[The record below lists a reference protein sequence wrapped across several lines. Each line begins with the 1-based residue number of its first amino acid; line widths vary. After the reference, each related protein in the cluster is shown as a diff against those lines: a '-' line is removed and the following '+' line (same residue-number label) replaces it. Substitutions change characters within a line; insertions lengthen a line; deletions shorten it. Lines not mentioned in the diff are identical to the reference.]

1 MTREEF
7 IEEIKARGMEGDFW
21 GSHVYTYGN
30 DYAIDYKNKA
40 TVGNAMKGICDK
52 LYSRSRPKAVDTK
65 INSYIVVYFPS
76 SIYNNEMNSS
86 GVYNDFTTTAQ
97 IELYVR
103 DKASARNPNTFD
115 VSSVDEKVQEIMDR
129 FPISTKNLIVS
140 NPRITLQTDDGA
152 GFSVTI
158 IQGRLRTK

>member
-1 MTREEF
+1 MVS
-7 IEEIKARGMEGDFW
+7 IKTLYFD
-21 GSHVYTYGN
+21 
-30 DYAIDYKNKA
+30 
-40 TVGNAMKGICDK
+40 VGNAMKGICDK
-52 LYSRSRPKAVDTK
+52 LFSRNRPKAVDET

-76 SIYNNEMNSS
+76 GIYNNEMNSS

-103 DKASARNPNTFD
+103 DKASAGNPNTLD
-115 VSSVDEKVQEIMDR
+115 VSTVDKKVQEILNR
-129 FPISTKNLIVS
+129 FPISTKNLVVT
-140 NPRITLQTDDGA
+140 NPRITLQTDDGD

>member
-1 MTREEF
+1 MVS
-7 IEEIKARGMEGDFW
+7 IKTLYFD
-21 GSHVYTYGN
+21 
-30 DYAIDYKNKA
+30 
-40 TVGNAMKGICDK
+40 VGNAMKGICDK
-52 LYSRSRPKAVDTK
+52 LYSRSRPKAVDTKK

-86 GVYNDFTTTAQ
+86 GVYNYFTTTAQ

-115 VSSVDEKVQEIMDR
+115 VSSVDEKVQEIMGR

>member
-1 MTREEF
+1 M
-7 IEEIKARGMEGDFW
+7 ISIKDLYF
-21 GSHVYTYGN
+21 
-30 DYAIDYKNKA
+30 D
-40 TVGNAMKGICDK
+40 VGNAMKGICDK
-52 LYSRSRPKAVDTK
+52 LFSRNRPKAVDET

-76 SIYNNEMNSS
+76 GIYNNEMNSS

-103 DKASARNPNTFD
+103 DKASAGNPNTLD
-115 VSSVDEKVQEIMDR
+115 ASAVDKKVQEILNR
-129 FPISTKNLIVS
+129 FPISTKNLVVT

>member
-1 MTREEF
+1 MVS
-7 IEEIKARGMEGDFW
+7 IKTLYFD
-21 GSHVYTYGN
+21 
-30 DYAIDYKNKA
+30 
-40 TVGNAMKGICDK
+40 VGNAMKGICDK

-65 INSYIVVYFPS
+65 INSYIVVCFPS

-115 VSSVDEKVQEIMDR
+115 VSSVDEKAQEIMDR